1 MGAVPKGREEPLAR
15 KGEEGEREEG
25 EREEGEREEGEGGE
39 GERDGEEV
47 GEGGEGEED
56 EDADEPTP
64 QQKAHMLI
72 RRKSYLPQDYDTVVA
87 LQQYHAVDQVL
98 VTSKET

>member
-1 MGAVPKGREEPLAR
+1 MGYLCGRQADRL
-15 KGEEGEREEG
+15 
-25 EREEGEREEGEGGE
+25 GGE
-39 GERDGEEV
+39 GER
-47 GEGGEGEED
+47 EGVEREGVEREGVEREGEGEGEGEEEGEGEGEGDED

-64 QQKAHMLI
+64 QQKSHMLI

-98 VTSKET
+98 VTPKET